1 MNRKS
6 KNKSKSTTHGTRKIA
21 RRSRVARQQREAAE
35 LEQVII
41 ASLDGIPPT
50 DNLRKHP
57 DEAYGDM
64 EIPERGKALDQLKR
78 ESH

>member
-1 MNRKS
+1 MNRRAKT
-6 KNKSKSTTHGTRKIA
+6 KSKSTRHG
-21 RRSRVARQQREAAE
+21 ARQAPRRTGASRQHREAAE

-41 ASLDGIPPT
+41 ASVDGIPPT

-64 EIPERGKALDQLKR
+64 EIPGRGKTLDRLKR